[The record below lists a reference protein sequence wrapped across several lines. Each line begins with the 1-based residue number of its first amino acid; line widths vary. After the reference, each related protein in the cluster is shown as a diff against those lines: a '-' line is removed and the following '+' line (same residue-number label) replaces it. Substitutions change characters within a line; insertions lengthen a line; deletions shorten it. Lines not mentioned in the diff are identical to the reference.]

1 MPVQL
6 SDDVLERMGLKS
18 VSPSHSLA
26 AVFHSLRVY
35 KVEGFTLEVRSLE
48 PISGTVAGVP
58 YTFSVGMN
66 VNAVCQRLVQDD
78 FTNSESEWQALSK
91 CAPPYLIVHVGPTT
105 QHEVNVSR
113 AKEDEQTITTYN
125 SFSAA
130 RAELDLLENKVL
142 PSLVAA
148 LACSFSTRDPA
159 VRFLPIDHAVFGVAR
174 DGRTIHDFQFSVS
187 ARGVVS
193 SKLEPSQIEVGLAS
207 GVKIASTI
215 DPKVA
220 RFFNWHLTRTIS

>member
-1 MPVQL
+1 MRPAVPHC
-6 SDDVLERMGLKS
+6 SCRTD
-18 VSPSHSLA
+18 HSA
-26 AVFHSLRVY
+26 R
-35 KVEGFTLEVRSLE
+35 
-48 PISGTVAGVP
+48 
-58 YTFSVGMN
+58 
-66 VNAVCQRLVQDD
+66 
-78 FTNSESEWQALSK
+78 SK
-91 CAPPYLIVHVGPTT
+91 CVPCKGRRANDNHV
-105 QHEVNVSR
+105 R
-113 AKEDEQTITTYN
+113 F
-125 SFSAA
+125 FSAA

-174 DGRTIHDFQFSVS
+174 DGRTIHDFQFSAS
-187 ARGVVS
+187 ARGVVW